1 MIAINLI
8 APKIIVEN
16 YGKSDIVLGPFADL
30 IGELV
35 ARACEGGGTREDRP
49 SRIECMREVI
59 KARYAAVKANKT
71 LKDTQRWTRSTAFY
85 TCRKILKNIGYADEE
100 LDRETIR

>member
-16 YGKSDIVLGPFADL
+16 YGKSDIVLEPFADL
-30 IGELV
+30 VGELV

-49 SRIECMREVI
+49 
-59 KARYAAVKANKT
+59 
-71 LKDTQRWTRSTAFY
+71 
-85 TCRKILKNIGYADEE
+85 EE
-100 LDRETIR
+100 YEEDPDNDNL